1 MKNKIVNTVL
11 IALLG
16 ATCFSGGVY
25 YGLERSEH
33 YLESVMTEYEVISDK
48 VDAFEKV
55 SDPKTIRLY
64 VKELNK
70 LLDDISFLSKLIQT
84 GQLADDALDD
94 YLEEQQG
101 NLDGL
106 KETLSSITTE
116 VDSMLISSHDHMHI
130 MVEELQD
137 SVKTQLTNS
146 TSEVTS
152 KVDELNKQIISLLK
166 SIDTVTKDINVVKKS
181 RYGKK
186 IWENTNK

>member
-1 MKNKIVNTVL
+1 MNKVIKIITLTL
-11 IALLG
+11 IG
-16 ATCFSGGVY
+16 VGCFGTGLY
-25 YGLERSEH
+25 YSTLKFDETLDNIMG
-33 YLESVMTEYEVISDK
+33 EYEVISEQ
-48 VDAFEKV
+48 VDTFVDV
-55 SDPKTIRLY
+55 SNPKTIRLY
-64 VKELNK
+64 TKELRK
-70 LLDDISFLSKLIQT
+70 ILDDISFLSKLIQT

-166 SIDTVTKDINVVKKS
+166 SIDTVKKDINVVKKS